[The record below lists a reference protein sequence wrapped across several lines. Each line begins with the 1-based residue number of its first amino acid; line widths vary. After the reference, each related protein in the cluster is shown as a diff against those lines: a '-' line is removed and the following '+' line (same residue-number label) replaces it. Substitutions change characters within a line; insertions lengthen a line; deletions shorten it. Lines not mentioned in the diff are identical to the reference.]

1 MTGDSPAGGCA
12 LGQKVHM
19 TRQGHEQLSEE
30 LRRLKG
36 VERPAVSAA
45 IGRAREHGDISENAE
60 YDAAKREAGDDR
72 GARSAR
78 SRTASRARKSSTRAV
93 SLPDVV
99 RFGTTVVLE
108 DLDTGDE
115 VTYRIVG
122 EDEAD
127 VTRGLLSVTSPVARA
142 LIGKRVEDEVQV
154 AVPAGRRQ
162 YEVRDIR
169 FDA

>member
-1 MTGDSPAGGCA
+1 MS
-12 LGQKVHM
+12 QKVHM
-19 TRQGHEQLSEE
+19 TRAGHEQLSEE
-30 LRRLKG
+30 LRRLKA
-36 VERPAVSAA
+36 VERPAISQA

-60 YDAAKREAGDDR
+60 YEAAKEKQGMIEARIRQIEDR
-72 GARSAR
+72 LARAEIVDTGGSA
-78 SRTASRARKSSTRAV
+78 
-93 SLPDVV
+93 PDVV

-127 VTRGLLSVTSPVARA
+127 VSRGLLSVTSPVARA
-142 LIGKRVEDEVQV
+142 LIGKRVEDQVQV
-154 AVPAGRRQ
+154 VVPKGRRE
-162 YEVRDIR
+162 YEVRNIR

>member
-1 MTGDSPAGGCA
+1 MTP
-12 LGQKVHM
+12 
-19 TRQGHEQLSEE
+19 QGHEQLSEE

-36 VERPAVSAA
+36 VERPAISAA

-60 YDAAKREAGDDR
+60 YDAAKEKQAMIEARIRMIEDR
-72 GARSAR
+72 LARAE
-78 SRTASRARKSSTRAV
+78 V
-93 SLPDVV
+93 VDIGGQPPDVV

-127 VTRGLLSVTSPVARA
+127 VSRGLLSVTSPVARA

>member
-1 MTGDSPAGGCA
+1 
-12 LGQKVHM
+12 M

-36 VERPAVSAA
+36 VERPAISAA

-60 YDAAKREAGDDR
+60 YDAAKEKQAMIEARIRQIEDR
-72 GARSAR
+72 LARAEIVDVAGAA
-78 SRTASRARKSSTRAV
+78 
-93 SLPDVV
+93 PDVV

-115 VTYRIVG
+115 VTYRLVG

-127 VTRGLLSVTSPVARA
+127 VSRGLLSVSSPVGRA
-142 LIGKRVEDEVQV
+142 LIGKRVEDQV
-154 AVPAGRRQ
+154 KVSVPKGKRE
-162 YEVRDIR
+162 YEVRQIR
-169 FDA
+169 FDS